1 MIKRLPNGRWQA
13 RHRPVP
19 GGQQVARN
27 FDRKLDA
34 TRWLDEQ
41 KAAVLTGQYVDPRA
55 GRVTFRE
62 YAEAWRAAQVHRP
75 STVANL
81 ESLLRR
87 HAYPRFGDRPLASI
101 RPSEVQAWAK
111 GLALAPATVGV
122 VHAAMSSIMKAA
134 VRDRILVSNPCEG
147 TKLPRQQRAPVVPMT
162 LEQVEAVRAGTPHHL
177 QALVTLGAG
186 TGMRPSELTGL
197 TVDRL
202 HMLRREVVVDQQ
214 LVTLTGQ
221 PPQLGPPKTQA
232 SVRTVPLPHAVVDAL
247 AAHLAEYEPGD
258 LGVVFCDHLG
268 RPLSRRAVSRVWAPL
283 MASVGLAPRTGL
295 HALRHFYA
303 SLLIRHGESVKVVQ
317 ARLGHA
323 TAAETLDTYAHL
335 WPDSDD
341 RTREAVDRVLS
352 VRAEDSLRT
361 EGGR

>member
-1 MIKRLPNGRWQA
+1 M
-13 RHRPVP
+13 
-19 GGQQVARN
+19 
-27 FDRKLDA
+27 
-34 TRWLDEQ
+34 
-41 KAAVLTGQYVDPRA
+41 
-55 GRVTFRE
+55 
-62 YAEAWRAAQVHRP
+62 
-75 STVANL
+75 
-81 ESLLRR
+81 
-87 HAYPRFGDRPLASI
+87 
-101 RPSEVQAWAK
+101 
-111 GLALAPATVGV
+111 
-122 VHAAMSSIMKAA
+122 
-134 VRDRILVSNPCEG
+134 
-147 TKLPRQQRAPVVPMT
+147 
-162 LEQVEAVRAGTPHHL
+162 
-177 QALVTLGAG
+177 
-186 TGMRPSELTGL
+186 
-197 TVDRL
+197 
-202 HMLRREVVVDQQ
+202 
-214 LVTLTGQ
+214 
-221 PPQLGPPKTQA
+221 
-232 SVRTVPLPHAVVDAL
+232 RTVPLPHAVVDAL